1 MYSTLANVK
10 NVLCKYQNCFCRGLL
25 VKPHWWLFYRREPKD
40 YVKFSGTSSITRRMK
55 ALSIKWWRTALHRLV
70 SDFPKKKNQNWLI
83 LPRIPR
89 MPLNSFVGPFVC
101 GEGGF
106 DRSCQ
111 NKVTGNGREV
121 FPARRDATKS
131 RRKGQ
136 SRWANSFLCTCL
148 CMG

>member
-70 SDFPKKKNQNWLI
+70 SDFPKKKSELAYFTT
-83 LPRIPR
+83 
-89 MPLNSFVGPFVC
+89 NSKNAFEFICRPI
-101 GEGGF
+101 
-106 DRSCQ
+106 RLWR
-111 NKVTGNGREV
+111 GR
-121 FPARRDATKS
+121 
-131 RRKGQ
+131 
-136 SRWANSFLCTCL
+136 L
-148 CMG
+148 